1 MSRLQLIVWVL
12 VFLVPFSGCCQRM
25 DKTRT
30 RRLSFKR
37 QRLPPTGERN
47 NSNRGRPLSGFRLA
61 SLKTKKSQ
69 EAHVASVRFTHG
81 YIAL

>member
-47 NSNRGRPLSGFRLA
+47 N
-61 SLKTKKSQ
+61 
-69 EAHVASVRFTHG
+69 
-81 YIAL
+81 